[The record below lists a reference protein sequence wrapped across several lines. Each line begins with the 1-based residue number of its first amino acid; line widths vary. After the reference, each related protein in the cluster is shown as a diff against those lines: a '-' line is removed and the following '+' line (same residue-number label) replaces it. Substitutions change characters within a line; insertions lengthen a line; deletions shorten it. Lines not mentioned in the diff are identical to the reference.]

1 MLDLITGFGSVTL
14 LIAVGWLVGRRGI
27 LGPNAG
33 YTLSMAVVWLATP
46 ALLFGILTETDP
58 RSLFHLPLAVA
69 ALSALLTAG
78 VYLILGRL
86 FLNKRG
92 APAVIG
98 ALASSYSNAGN
109 LGIPI
114 AIAVLKDSSA
124 VVPVMLFQIAF
135 YAPVTLAY
143 LDIVTSKSE
152 RTDLRKIIITPF
164 TNPILLAALAGM
176 AWGLTGWTLP
186 QFVKTPVDLLSGAM
200 VPMALLAFGI
210 SLATAS
216 VLEPGVSPRRAVV
229 VSSVLKVAVMPV
241 IAYVLAHF
249 VFGMEGPAL
258 LAAVTMAAL
267 PTAQNVFNYATR
279 YDVGTVGS
287 RDAGVL
293 TTVACLP
300 ALLVIAFLLG

>member
-1 MLDLITGFGSVTL
+1 MLELITGFGSVTL
-14 LIAVGWLVGRRGI
+14 IILVGWLVGRLGT

-33 YTLSMAVVWLATP
+33 YVLSMAVVWIATP
-46 ALLFGILTETDP
+46 ALLFGILADTNP
-58 RSLFHLPLAVA
+58 ASLFHLPLAVA
-69 ALSALLTAG
+69 ALSALLTAA
-78 VYLILGRL
+78 VYLVIGRL

-143 LDIVTSKSE
+143 LDIVTAKSE
-152 RTDLRKIIITPF
+152 RMDLRKIITTPF
-164 TNPILLAALAGM
+164 ANPILLAALAGM
-176 AWGLTGWTLP
+176 AWGFSGIALP
-186 QFVKTPVDLLSGAM
+186 QFVKTPIDLLAGAM

-210 SLATAS
+210 SLASAS
-216 VLEPGVSPRRAVV
+216 VLERGVSPRRAVV
-229 VSSVLKVAVMPV
+229 VSSALKIVVMPL

-249 VFGMEGPAL
+249 AFGMRDDAL

-279 YDVGTVGS
+279 YNIGTVGS

-300 ALLVIAFLLG
+300 ALLLIAFLLG